1 MDIDC
6 ILFVGRFEIGST
18 PWKGIPADMKR
29 GRDIQREKEGRKSVA
44 AL

>member
-1 MDIDC
+1 
-6 ILFVGRFEIGST
+6 VVRFENGNT
-18 PWKGIPADMKR
+18 PWKGIPADGKR